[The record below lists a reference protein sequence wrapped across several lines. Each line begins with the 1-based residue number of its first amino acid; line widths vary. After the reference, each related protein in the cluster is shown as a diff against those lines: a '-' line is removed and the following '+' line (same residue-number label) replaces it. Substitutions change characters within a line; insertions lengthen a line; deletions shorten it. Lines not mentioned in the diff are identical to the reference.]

1 MEYEIRKTIGH
12 FLTLLLQIT
21 IIAIPIIYLKEKY
34 SLKIISQGL
43 AKI

>member
-12 FLTLLLQIT
+12 FLTLLLQIII

-34 SLKIISQGL
+34 S
-43 AKI
+43 